1 MPGPP
6 TPTPVRIGREEK
18 LIRSQ
23 SAAGEGPVANS
34 RPGPAM
40 PWFDAAM
47 GLFNRDSNDP
57 VRFRMREEIL
67 SIGGDAWIENE
78 DGDHVY
84 RVNGK
89 AMRLADTIA
98 LEDTDGNELAW
109 LKEPLLK
116 VRDSMDITIG
126 DREATVKKK
135 MMSIRDTFF
144 LEVKDGPQYKA
155 KGDLVDHEYEIESD
169 GKEVAKVS
177 KKWFRMRETYGIEIE
192 PDQDLL
198 LLLCFA
204 ICIDSM
210 NRG

>member
-1 MPGPP
+1 M
-6 TPTPVRIGREEK
+6 
-18 LIRSQ
+18 S
-23 SAAGEGPVANS
+23 
-34 RPGPAM
+34 
-40 PWFDAAM
+40 WFDDAM

-67 SIGGDAWIENE
+67 SIGDDAWIENE

-89 AMRLADTIA
+89 AMRLTETIA

-109 LKEPLLK
+109 LKEPLMK

-135 MMSIRDTFF
+135 LMSIRDTFF
-144 LEVKDGPQYKA
+144 LEVKDGPEYQA
-155 KGDLVDHEYEIESD
+155 KGDLVDHEYEIECD

-192 PDQDLL
+192 PDQDIV